1 MRSIRTMVVDDE
13 PLAVRLLVEILG
25 RYSDIEVIAECSSSV
40 DAIKQIQ
47 RLAPDLV
54 FLDIQM
60 PTNSGFDVVR
70 EIQADVMPLVV
81 FVTAYDEYALQ
92 AFDVFAVDYLLK
104 PVDPDRLTVTIE
116 QVQERIAA
124 RQMSEKSAVL
134 EVAARSQSGTANAN
148 VTSVNDTSTS
158 PLQDK
163 LAIRDGLNTDLV
175 PFADIDWIDAAGDY
189 MCVHATGKTYVMRC
203 TMKELQQRLS
213 PGPFARIHRSTLVNL
228 NKVQSMEALPRGES
242 VLLLPNDVRLKVS
255 RNFRQEVQVLQA
267 Q

>member
-1 MRSIRTMVVDDE
+1 MQPIRAIVVDDE

-25 RYSDIEVIAECSSSV
+25 RFSNIEVIAECGSSV

-104 PVDPDRLTVTIE
+104 PVDPERLTVTIE

-124 RQMSEKSAVL
+124 KQMSEKSAVL
-134 EVAARSQSGTANAN
+134 EIAARSQSAAPRNMTP
-148 VTSVNDTSTS
+148 VNDAAAS
-158 PLQDK
+158 PLEDK

-213 PGPFARIHRSTLVNL
+213 AGPFARIHRSTLVNL

-255 RNFRQEVQVLQA
+255 RNFRQEVQVLHA

>member
-1 MRSIRTMVVDDE
+1 MQPIRAIVVDDE

-25 RYSDIEVIAECSSSV
+25 RFSNIEVIAECGSSI

-104 PVDPDRLTVTIE
+104 PVDPERLTVTIE

-124 RQMSEKSAVL
+124 KQMSEKSAVL
-134 EVAARSQSGTANAN
+134 EIAARSQSATPHNIAP
-148 VTSVNDTSTS
+148 VNDAAAS
-158 PLQDK
+158 PLEDK

-213 PGPFARIHRSTLVNL
+213 AGPFARIHRSTLVNL

-255 RNFRQEVQVLQA
+255 RNFRQEVQVLHA

>member
-1 MRSIRTMVVDDE
+1 MQPIRAIVVDDE

-25 RYSDIEVIAECSSSV
+25 RFSNIEVIAECGSSV

-104 PVDPDRLTVTIE
+104 PVDPERLTLTIE

-124 RQMSEKSAVL
+124 KQMSEKSAVL
-134 EVAARSQSGTANAN
+134 EIAARSQSAAPHNMTP
-148 VTSVNDTSTS
+148 VNDAAGSA
-158 PLQDK
+158 LEDK

-213 PGPFARIHRSTLVNL
+213 AGPFARIHRSTLVNL

-255 RNFRQEVQVLQA
+255 RNFRQEVQVLHA

>member
-1 MRSIRTMVVDDE
+1 MQPIRAIVVDDE

-25 RYSDIEVIAECSSSV
+25 RFSNIEVIAECGSSV

-104 PVDPDRLTVTIE
+104 PVDPERLAVTIE

-124 RQMSEKSAVL
+124 KQMSEKSAVL
-134 EVAARSQSGTANAN
+134 EIAARSQSATPHNM
-148 VTSVNDTSTS
+148 TPVNDPAAS
-158 PLQDK
+158 PLEDK

-213 PGPFARIHRSTLVNL
+213 AGPFARIHRSTLVNL

-255 RNFRQEVQVLQA
+255 RNFRQEVQVLHA

>member
-1 MRSIRTMVVDDE
+1 MQPIRAIVVDDE

-25 RYSDIEVIAECSSSV
+25 RFSNIEVIAECSSSV

-104 PVDPDRLTVTIE
+104 PVDPERLTVTIE

-124 RQMSEKSAVL
+124 KQMSEKSAVL
-134 EVAARSQSGTANAN
+134 EIAARSQSATPHNM
-148 VTSVNDTSTS
+148 TPVNDAAGS
-158 PLQDK
+158 PLEDK

-203 TMKELQQRLS
+203 TMKELQQQ
-213 PGPFARIHRSTLVNL
+213 I
-228 NKVQSMEALPRGES
+228 
-242 VLLLPNDVRLKVS
+242 
-255 RNFRQEVQVLQA
+255 
-267 Q
+267 

>member
-1 MRSIRTMVVDDE
+1 MQPIRAIVVDDE

-25 RYSDIEVIAECSSSV
+25 RFSNIEVIAECSSSV

-104 PVDPDRLTVTIE
+104 PVDPERLTVTIE

-124 RQMSEKSAVL
+124 KQMSEKSAVL
-134 EVAARSQSGTANAN
+134 EIAARSQSAAPHNMTP
-148 VTSVNDTSTS
+148 VNDAAGS
-158 PLQDK
+158 PLEDK

-213 PGPFARIHRSTLVNL
+213 AGPFARIHRSTLVNL

-255 RNFRQEVQVLQA
+255 RNFRQEVQVLHA

>member
-1 MRSIRTMVVDDE
+1 MQPIRAIVVDDE

-25 RYSDIEVIAECSSSV
+25 RFSNIEVIAECGSSV

-104 PVDPDRLTVTIE
+104 PVDPERLTVTIE

-124 RQMSEKSAVL
+124 KQMSEKSAVL
-134 EVAARSQSGTANAN
+134 EIAARSQSAAPHNMTP
-148 VTSVNDTSTS
+148 VNDAAGS
-158 PLQDK
+158 PLEDK

-213 PGPFARIHRSTLVNL
+213 AGPFARIHRSTLVNL

-255 RNFRQEVQVLQA
+255 RNFRQEVQVLHA

>member
-1 MRSIRTMVVDDE
+1 MQPIRAIVVDDE

-25 RYSDIEVIAECSSSV
+25 RFSNIEVIAECGSSV

-104 PVDPDRLTVTIE
+104 PVDPERLTLTIE

-124 RQMSEKSAVL
+124 KQMSEKSAVL
-134 EVAARSQSGTANAN
+134 EIAARSQSAAPRKLTP
-148 VTSVNDTSTS
+148 VNDAAAS
-158 PLQDK
+158 PLEDK

-175 PFADIDWIDAAGDY
+175 PFVDIDWIDAAGDY

-213 PGPFARIHRSTLVNL
+213 AGPFARIHRSTLVNL

-255 RNFRQEVQVLQA
+255 RNFRQEVQVLHA

>member
-1 MRSIRTMVVDDE
+1 MQPIRAIVVDDE

-25 RYSDIEVIAECSSSV
+25 RFSNIEVIAECGSSV

-104 PVDPDRLTVTIE
+104 PVDPERLTVTIE

-124 RQMSEKSAVL
+124 KQMSEKSAVL
-134 EVAARSQSGTANAN
+134 EIAARSQSATPHSI
-148 VTSVNDTSTS
+148 TPVNDAAAS
-158 PLQDK
+158 PLEDK

-213 PGPFARIHRSTLVNL
+213 AGPFARIHRSTLVNL

-255 RNFRQEVQVLQA
+255 RNFRQEVQVLHA

>member
-1 MRSIRTMVVDDE
+1 MQPIRAIVVDDE

-25 RYSDIEVIAECSSSV
+25 RFSNIEVIAECSSSV

-104 PVDPDRLTVTIE
+104 PVDPERLTVTIE

-124 RQMSEKSAVL
+124 KQMSEKSAVL
-134 EVAARSQSGTANAN
+134 EIAARSQSATPHNM
-148 VTSVNDTSTS
+148 TPVNDAGS
-158 PLQDK
+158 PLEDK

-213 PGPFARIHRSTLVNL
+213 AGPFARIHRSTLVNL

-255 RNFRQEVQVLQA
+255 RNFRQEVQVLHA